1 MEKGDFIFYA
11 KMVALIIYAM
21 LTIITCAGVWNSEPE
36 GFVKGCA
43 VLLLIANGISIYS
56 HAKKL
61 KREDK

>member
-11 KMVALIIYAM
+11 KVVVLIIYAM
-21 LTIITCAGVWNSEPE
+21 LTIITCAGVWNNEPE
-36 GFVKGCA
+36 GFVKVCA
-43 VLLLIANGISIYS
+43 VLLFIANGISIYS